1 MLGGAAFFAVAV
13 GYVWRRRGDAL
24 AGSLLVMLLAALEW
38 SVAYA
43 LELSVGDQGAR
54 QLWGDLKYLG
64 ICLLPPAWLAFVF
77 HYLGRPRWPA
87 RLVGALLALE
97 PLGVLVVLANGAT
110 HHLVRY
116 YTPEGGVVAAAGPLF
131 WVHLV
136 YTDVLL
142 WAGTAVF

>member
-24 AGSLLVMLLAALEW
+24 AVSLLVMLLAALEW

-43 LELSVGDQGAR
+43 LELSVGDPGAR

-87 RLVGALLALE
+87 RLLGALLALE
-97 PLGVLVVLANGAT
+97 PLGVLVVLANG
-110 HHLVRY
+110 
-116 YTPEGGVVAAAGPLF
+116 
-131 WVHLV
+131 
-136 YTDVLL
+136 
-142 WAGTAVF
+142 